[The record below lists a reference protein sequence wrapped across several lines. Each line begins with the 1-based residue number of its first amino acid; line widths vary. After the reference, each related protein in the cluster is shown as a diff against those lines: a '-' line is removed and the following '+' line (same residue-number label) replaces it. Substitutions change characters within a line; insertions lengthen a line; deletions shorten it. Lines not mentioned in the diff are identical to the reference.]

1 MDKHRPKPR
10 LPLALAGLAW
20 ALGHISPSFAVSV
33 DQKLSTLEQA
43 MELCLAK
50 ASRGGFP
57 YYHYPEA
64 APACNQTKSM
74 LHTFGQEANRN
85 RNLGFSSRVAGLDFD
100 LWMIQFLGGQR
111 MRSQTTED
119 IKQLAR
125 NCRHMDSR

>member
-1 MDKHRPKPR
+1 MAQHPPQSR
-10 LPLALAGLAW
+10 LPLALAGPAR
-20 ALGHISPSFAVSV
+20 ALRPVSPAIAVPA

-50 ASRGGFP
+50 ASRGNFP
-57 YYHYPEA
+57 YDHDPEA
-64 APACNQTKSM
+64 APACSQTKLM
-74 LHTFGQEANRN
+74 FHTFGQEANRN
-85 RNLGFSSRVAGLDFD
+85 RNLGCSSRIAGLDFD

-111 MRSQTTED
+111 LRSQTTEN